1 VSVIEGL
8 LEGLNERQRAAVE
21 APETPLC
28 IRAGAGTGKTRVLT
42 RRIAHQA
49 GIGAIDPKRTL
60 AITFTRKA
68 ADELRERLAGLGLRG
83 SVSAGTFHSTAY
95 AQLRTR
101 WAERGIKPP
110 ELVQDKRGLVARSA
124 RQAGLRLAKAE
135 VQDAVA
141 EIEWA
146 KAHRITPGDYCERA
160 AVLRRWPAL
169 DHGVVADLYLRYEGE
184 KLKRRV
190 VDFDD
195 LLILALRDLTDDP
208 DYAEARR
215 WSYRHLFVDE
225 FQDVNQLQFDLLR
238 AWLGDRSDL
247 CAVGDPN
254 QAIYSWNGADSE
266 YIERFAAWFPGAE
279 VLDLVDNY
287 RSTPQILAAG
297 RSVLPAGAAK
307 LASHSLDGPRPT
319 VSTHANDFD
328 EATAIARSLRDAK
341 GPETA
346 WSSMAVL
353 ARTNAQT
360 GTLAAA
366 LHRSGIPYRV
376 RANPHRIGEEPRG
389 SSSFSSDAVEVAT
402 FHAAKGLEWPIVH
415 LAGLE
420 QGLMPI
426 SRAKTPAE
434 VAEERRLL
442 YVAITRADQAN
453 VVHCLEP
460 FRHGRHDDHI
470 ARRDLGLRVEPAE
483 RASPIH
489 FGVRKVGF
497 RCPRNPRITEFHAA
511 GHRLAIPRRELDV
524 PIFLPHHHP
533 WGILAQEHVRD
544 QEAVF
549 SIDRRDELHIAT
561 LVQQEKR
568 HLLAGRFG
576 SETPVVPFR
585 MTGRTHRPVS
595 KRLVV
600 LVASEVALGGR
611 GVEEGV
617 FGIKK
622 RRTEGR
628 MLNPAEGPVEPQ
640 LVQRRFFDIQDRLT
654 VSEPHRSCYGR
665 SRVLQVEVVDQGMLI
680 LRNHLGREQRHLAVI
695 GHALLVLGFR
705 RRTPEV
711 KAQIATHDPGQ
722 QSRL

>member
-1 VSVIEGL
+1 MLCKTVEPNCHRPRYLGGVSVIEGF

-101 WAERGIKPP
+101 WSERGIRPP
-110 ELVQDKRGLVARSA
+110 ELAQDKRGLVARAA

-135 VQDAVA
+135 VQDAMA

-160 AVLRRWPAL
+160 AGLRRWPAL
-169 DHGVVADLYLRYEGE
+169 DHGVVADLYQRYENE
-184 KLKRRV
+184 KAKRRV

-225 FQDVNQLQFDLLR
+225 FQDVNRLQFELLR
-238 AWLGDRSDL
+238 AWLGDQGDL

-254 QAIYSWNGADSE
+254 QAIYGWNGANSD
-266 YIERFAAWFPGAE
+266 YIERFATWFPGA
-279 VLDLVDNY
+279 VVRDLVDNY

-297 RSVLPAGAAK
+297 WALLPPGATK

-319 VSTHANDFD
+319 VSTHADDFD
-328 EATAIARSLRDAK
+328 EAATIARALRDAK
-341 GPETA
+341 GPEMA

-353 ARTNAQT
+353 ARTNSQT
-360 GTLAAA
+360 AKLAAA
-366 LHRSGIPYRV
+366 LEKAQIPCRV
-376 RANPHRIGEEPRG
+376 RTDTHRTGDDVGTAPANG
-389 SSSFSSDAVEVAT
+389 SDAVDVAT

-420 QGLMPI
+420 QGLVPI
-426 SRAKTPAE
+426 SRAQTSAE

-442 YVAITRADQAN
+442 YVAITRAEREL
-453 VVHCLEP
+453 HC
-460 FRHGRHDDHI
+460 HW
-470 ARRDLGLRVEPAE
+470 AAE
-483 RASPIH
+483 RAFGDRTSDRSPS
-489 FGVRKVGF
+489 
-497 RCPRNPRITEFHAA
+497 PYLN
-511 GHRLAIPRRELDV
+511 AILSAP
-524 PIFLPHHHP
+524 
-533 WGILAQEHVRD
+533 
-544 QEAVF
+544 
-549 SIDRRDELHIAT
+549 
-561 LVQQEKR
+561 
-568 HLLAGRFG
+568 
-576 SETPVVPFR
+576 
-585 MTGRTHRPVS
+585 
-595 KRLVV
+595 
-600 LVASEVALGGR
+600 
-611 GVEEGV
+611 
-617 FGIKK
+617 
-622 RRTEGR
+622 
-628 MLNPAEGPVEPQ
+628 
-640 LVQRRFFDIQDRLT
+640 
-654 VSEPHRSCYGR
+654 
-665 SRVLQVEVVDQGMLI
+665 
-680 LRNHLGREQRHLAVI
+680 
-695 GHALLVLGFR
+695 
-705 RRTPEV
+705 
-711 KAQIATHDPGQ
+711 
-722 QSRL
+722 